1 MNRTIKK
8 TLTGTLLKRMMR
20 QMEKH
25 ERRMT
30 RIETRLVRLANGLN
44 VPVK

>member
-8 TLTGTLLKRMMR
+8 TLTGTLLKRMMH

-25 ERRMT
+25 ERRTM
-30 RIETRLVRLANGLN
+30 RIETRLVRLANGLK

>member
-8 TLTGTLLKRMMR
+8 TFTGTLLKRMLR
-20 QMEKH
+20 RMEKH
-25 ERRMT
+25 ERRTM